1 MTVRAIS
8 ADSHILEPWGMWAER
23 IDPEFRER
31 APRVE
36 ESPDGSGH
44 LFVCE
49 GRSKG
54 AIRALGTPYAAQKQQ
69 TEEGRRGG
77 YDPAARIVDMD
88 MDGIEAEVLYPS
100 MGARVYSIP
109 DGELQAACFR
119 AYNDWLGD
127 FCATNP
133 KRLYGVALIP
143 TFDIEVGVKELRRA
157 AKMGYR
163 AAAVW
168 GTPPD
173 RLPFESGHYDPLWAE
188 AEELEIP
195 ISLHAFTGPE
205 RSVSNFF
212 LISYTNFVH
221 HIPQTLVTMVFS
233 GVFERFP
240 KLKVLSVE
248 NDIGWVPYLIQR
260 MEYGYGRKRGRHGGE
275 FPSGLTP
282 RDIFHRNVRLTFMTD
297 CLGLA
302 NLDAM
307 SPDML
312 MWATDYPH
320 DDSTWPESLRLMEE
334 QFEGIDPA
342 VRDKIVFGNCNELYR
357 MGL

>member
-8 ADSHILEPWGMWAER
+8 ADSHILEPWEMWVER
-23 IDPEFRER
+23 IDPKFRER

-36 ESPDGSGH
+36 PSPDGNGH
-44 LFVCE
+44 VFVCE

-54 AIRALGTPYAAQKQQ
+54 AIRALGTPYAVQKEQS
-69 TEEGRRGG
+69 EEGRRGG
-77 YDPAARIVDMD
+77 YDPVARIADMD
-88 MDGIEAEVLYPS
+88 VDGVDAEVLYPS
-100 MGARVYSIP
+100 MGSRVYSIP
-109 DGELQAACFR
+109 DAELQAACFR
-119 AYNDWLGD
+119 AYNDWLAD
-127 FCATNP
+127 FCAIDP
-133 KRLYGVALIP
+133 RRLYGIALLS
-143 TFDIEVGVKELRRA
+143 TYDIEIAVKELRRA

-163 AAAVW
+163 AAAIW

-173 RLPFESGHYDPLWAE
+173 RLSFESDHYDPLWAE
-188 AEELEIP
+188 AQDLEIP

-205 RSVSNFF
+205 RSISNFF

-221 HIPQTLVTMVFS
+221 MIPDTLVTMTFS
-233 GVFERFP
+233 HVFERFP
-240 KLKVLSVE
+240 GLKVISVE

-282 RDIFHRNVRLTFMTD
+282 RDIFHRNVRFTFMTD
-297 CLGLA
+297 RFGLA

-312 MWATDYPH
+312 MWSTDYPH

-334 QFEGIDPA
+334 QFEGVDPA
-342 VRDKIVFGNCNELYR
+342 VRDKIIFANCNELYR